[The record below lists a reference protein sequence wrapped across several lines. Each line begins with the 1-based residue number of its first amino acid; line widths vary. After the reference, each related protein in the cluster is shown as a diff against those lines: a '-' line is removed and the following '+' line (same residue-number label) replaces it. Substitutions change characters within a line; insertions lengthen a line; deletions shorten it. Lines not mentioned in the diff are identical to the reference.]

1 MNKELSTIQLQTEL
15 DELILWF
22 ESDNVDLDLAI
33 KKYQRGT
40 EIIAE
45 LQSRLKTAENIIKK
59 ITKS

>member
-1 MNKELSTIQLQTEL
+1 MNKEQSTIQLQTEL